1 VQTHTIPGEIHLYG
15 LIARPARYNRLFW
28 ASLIAT
34 FAIAAVMS
42 TDALAAGSTLYVS
55 PKGKDT
61 AKCTKTAP
69 CKTIGHAVSIAKKG
83 ETISVASGT
92 YREAVAITKDISLV
106 ANGHP
111 VIDATGQ
118 PNGILIAKGADGTL
132 VRGFVVEHA
141 TFEGILAQQVTKVTI
156 EDNTVR
162 DNDLGIKAAMPTGEC
177 APTGQVPGDCGEAL
191 HLMSVTHS
199 LVTGNTVKDN
209 LGGIL
214 LTDELGPT
222 DDNTVSHNSSLDN
235 VYDCGITLA
244 GHNPKATAN
253 GKPQPKV
260 AGVYGNKILDNVV
273 NGDGTKGEGAGILMG
288 GGAPGAG
295 VYDNLIEGNTADGNG
310 LAGIT
315 LHSHSFGPGAPTADL
330 NGNQIIDNTVSH
342 DGVADTQEAEF
353 SPTDFA
359 KNTTVGILVGSDAVK
374 LTGVVVRGNTVSDTH
389 FGIWTKND
397 GSKVSATK
405 NTFHNVKV
413 EITQL

>member
-1 VQTHTIPGEIHLYG
+1 MYG
-15 LIARPARYNRLFW
+15 LTTRPARDTCLFW

-34 FAIAAVMS
+34 FALAAVLS
-42 TDALAAGSTLYVS
+42 TDAFAAGSTLYVS
-55 PKGKDT
+55 PKGKDA

-69 CKTIGHAVSIAKKG
+69 CKTIGHTVLIAKKG
-83 ETISVASGT
+83 DTVSVASGT
-92 YREAVAITKDISLV
+92 YREQVAITKDISLL
-106 ANGHP
+106 ASGHP
-111 VIDATGQ
+111 VIDATGES
-118 PNGILIAKGADGTL
+118 NGILLKGPGASGAL
-132 VRGFVVEHA
+132 VRGFTVEHA
-141 TFEGILAQQVTKVTI
+141 TFEGILAVSASKLTI

-177 APTGQVPGDCGEAL
+177 APAGQVPGDCGEAL

-199 LVTGNTVKDN
+199 IVTGNTVKDN

-222 DDNTVSHNSSLDN
+222 ADNTISHNDSLDN
-235 VYDCGITLA
+235 AYDCGITLA

-253 GKPQPKV
+253 GKPQPTV

-273 NGDGTKGEGAGILMG
+273 DGDGTKGQGAGILMG

-295 VYDNLIEGNTADGNG
+295 VYNNLIEGNTANGNG

-315 LHSHSFGPGAPTADL
+315 LHSHFFGPGAPAADL
-330 NGNQIIDNTVSH
+330 NGNKIIDNKVSH
-342 DGVADTQEAEF
+342 DGVNDNSEAEF
-353 SPTDFA
+353 SAADFA
-359 KNTTVGILVGSDAVK
+359 KGATVGILVGSDVVK
-374 LTGVVVRGNTVSDTH
+374 LTGIVVRGNTISDTH

-397 GSKVSATK
+397 GSKVSAKK

-413 EITQL
+413 NITQT

>member
-1 VQTHTIPGEIHLYG
+1 MYG
-15 LIARPARYNRLFW
+15 LIARPARHTRLFW

-34 FAIAAVMS
+34 FALAAVLS
-42 TDALAAGSTLYVS
+42 TDAFAAGSTLYVS

-69 CKTIGHAVSIAKKG
+69 CKTIGHTVSIAKKG
-83 ETISVASGT
+83 DTISVASGT
-92 YREAVAITKDISLV
+92 YREQVAITKDISLL
-106 ANGHP
+106 ASGHP
-111 VIDATGQ
+111 VIDATGES
-118 PNGILIAKGADGTL
+118 NGILLKGPGANGAL
-132 VRGFVVEHA
+132 VRGFTVQHA
-141 TFEGILAQQVTKVTI
+141 TFEGILAVSASKLTI

-177 APTGQVPGDCGEAL
+177 APAGAVPGDCGEAL

-199 LVTGNTVKDN
+199 IVTGNTVKDN

-222 DDNTVSHNSSLDN
+222 ADNTISHNDSLDN
-235 VYDCGITLA
+235 AYDCGITLA

-253 GKPQPKV
+253 GKPQPTV

-273 NGDGTKGEGAGILMG
+273 DGDGTKGQGAGILMG

-295 VYDNLIEGNTADGNG
+295 VYDNLIEGNTANGNG

-315 LHSHSFGPGAPTADL
+315 LHSHFFGPGAPAADL
-330 NGNQIIDNTVSH
+330 NGNKIIDNKVSH
-342 DGVADTQEAEF
+342 DGVNDNSEAEF
-353 SPTDFA
+353 SPADFA
-359 KNTTVGILVGSDAVK
+359 KGATVGILVGSDVVK
-374 LTGVVVRGNTVSDTH
+374 LTGIVVRGNTISDTH

-397 GSKVSATK
+397 GSKVSAKK

-413 EITQL
+413 NITQT

>member
-1 VQTHTIPGEIHLYG
+1 MYG
-15 LIARPARYNRLFW
+15 LTARPARYTRLFW

-34 FAIAAVMS
+34 FALAAVLS
-42 TDALAAGSTLYVS
+42 TDAFAAGSTLYVS

-69 CKTIGHAVSIAKKG
+69 CKTIGHTVSIAKKG
-83 ETISVASGT
+83 DTISVASGT
-92 YREAVAITKDISLV
+92 YREQVAITKDISVL
-106 ANGHP
+106 ASGHS
-111 VIDATGQ
+111 VIDATGES
-118 PNGILIAKGADGTL
+118 NGILLMGPGANGAL
-132 VRGFVVEHA
+132 VRGFTVQHA
-141 TFEGILAQQVTKVTI
+141 TLEGILAVSASKLTI

-162 DNDLGIKAAMPTGEC
+162 DNDLGIKAAKPTGEC
-177 APTGQVPGDCGEAL
+177 APAGQVPGDCGEGL

-199 LVTGNTVKDN
+199 IVTGNTVKDN

-222 DDNTVSHNSSLDN
+222 ADNTISHNDSLDN
-235 VYDCGITLA
+235 AYDCGITLA

-253 GKPQPKV
+253 GKPQPTV

-273 NGDGTKGEGAGILMG
+273 DGDGTKGQGAGILMG

-295 VYDNLIEGNTADGNG
+295 VYNNLIEGNTANGNG

-315 LHSHSFGPGAPTADL
+315 LHSHFFGPGAPPADL
-330 NGNQIIDNTVSH
+330 NGNRIIDNKVSH
-342 DGVADTQEAEF
+342 NGVNDNSEAEF
-353 SPTDFA
+353 SPADFA
-359 KNTTVGILVGSDAVK
+359 NGATVGILVGSDVVK
-374 LTGVVVRGNTVSDTH
+374 LTGIVVRGNTISDTH

-397 GSKVSATK
+397 GSKVSAKK

-413 EITQL
+413 KITQT

>member
-1 VQTHTIPGEIHLYG
+1 MYG
-15 LIARPARYNRLFW
+15 LTARPARHTRLFW

-34 FAIAAVMS
+34 FALAAVLS

-61 AKCTKTAP
+61 GKCTKTAP

-83 ETISVASGT
+83 STVSVASGT
-92 YREAVAITKDISLV
+92 YREGVTITKGISLV
-106 ANGHP
+106 ASGHP

-118 PNGILIAKGADGTL
+118 PNGILIAKGADGAL

-162 DNDLGIKAAMPTGEC
+162 DNDLGIKAAAPTGEC
-177 APTGQVPGDCGEAL
+177 APAGQVPGDCGEAL
-191 HLMSVTHS
+191 HLMSITHS
-199 LVTGNTVKDN
+199 LITGNTVKDN

-222 DDNTVSHNSSLDN
+222 ADNTISHNNSLDN
-235 VYDCGITLA
+235 AYDCGITLA

-253 GKPQPKV
+253 GKPEPKI

-273 NGDGTKGEGAGILMG
+273 DGDGTKGQGAGILMG

-295 VYDNLIEGNTADGNG
+295 VYDNLIEGNTASGNG

-315 LHSHSFGPGAPTADL
+315 LHSHFFGPGAPAADL
-330 NGNQIIDNTVSH
+330 NGNKIIDNKVSH
-342 DGVADTQEAEF
+342 DGLNDNSEAEF
-353 SPTDFA
+353 SPADFA
-359 KNTTVGILVGSDAVK
+359 KGATVGILVGSDVVK
-374 LTGVVVRGNTVSDTH
+374 LKGVLVRGNTISDTH

-397 GSKVSATK
+397 GSKVSAKK

-413 EITQL
+413 KITQT

>member
-1 VQTHTIPGEIHLYG
+1 MYG
-15 LIARPARYNRLFW
+15 LIARPARYTRLFW

-34 FAIAAVMS
+34 FALAAVLS
-42 TDALAAGSTLYVS
+42 TDAFAAGSTLYVS

-69 CKTIGHAVSIAKKG
+69 CKTIGHTVSIAKKG
-83 ETISVASGT
+83 DTISVASGT
-92 YREAVAITKDISLV
+92 YREQVTVTKDISLL
-106 ANGHP
+106 ASGHP
-111 VIDATGQ
+111 IIDATGES
-118 PNGILIAKGADGTL
+118 NGILLKGPGANGAL
-132 VRGFVVEHA
+132 VRGFTVQHA
-141 TFEGILAQQVTKVTI
+141 TLEGILAVSASKLTI

-177 APTGQVPGDCGEAL
+177 AAAGQVPGDCGEAL

-199 LVTGNTVKDN
+199 IVSGNTVKDN

-222 DDNTVSHNSSLDN
+222 ADNTISHNDSLDN
-235 VYDCGITLA
+235 AYDCGITLA

-253 GKPQPKV
+253 GKPQPTV

-273 NGDGTKGEGAGILMG
+273 DGDGTKGQGAGILMG

-295 VYDNLIEGNTADGNG
+295 VYNNLIEGNTANGNG

-315 LHSHSFGPGAPTADL
+315 LHSHFFGPGAPPADL
-330 NGNQIIDNTVSH
+330 NGNKIIDNKVSH
-342 DGVADTQEAEF
+342 NGVNDNSEAEF
-353 SPTDFA
+353 SPADFA
-359 KNTTVGILVGSDAVK
+359 KGATVGILVGSDVVK
-374 LTGVVVRGNTVSDTH
+374 LTGIVVRGNTISDTH

-397 GSKVSATK
+397 GSKVSAKK
-405 NTFHNVKV
+405 NTFHHV
-413 EITQL
+413 EVNITQT